1 MHHLVLEPC
10 HCIKESKVYS
20 YGYMYKYL
28 LCARQYAKP
37 VAEIWPLYTN
47 TKWNLSDRV
56 LGEAGEKNKNNC
68 FIALPGKGGH
78 ALKTTRPDLERVVRN
93 FIVIVQRGGCDQ
105 LMDILLIGWW

>member
-47 TKWNLSDRV
+47 TKWNLRDRV
-56 LGEAGEKNKNNC
+56 LGEAGEKKT
-68 FIALPGKGGH
+68 KT
-78 ALKTTRPDLERVVRN
+78 KTTALLLYQAKEAMPSKLHVLTW
-93 FIVIVQRGGCDQ
+93 RG
-105 LMDILLIGWW
+105 